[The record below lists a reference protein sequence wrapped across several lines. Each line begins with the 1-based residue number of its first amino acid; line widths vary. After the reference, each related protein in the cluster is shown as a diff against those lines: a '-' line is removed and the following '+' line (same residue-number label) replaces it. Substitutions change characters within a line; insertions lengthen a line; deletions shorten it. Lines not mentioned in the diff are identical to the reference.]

1 MRLSK
6 WLNDE
11 RPGAG
16 AAKDL
21 SRGTM
26 VQSTP
31 FQTDLLLDSLRSR
44 APGIWA
50 TNKIALAQS
59 MRGLPYLAINTLAT
73 QFAAAKPVLYQ
84 EVDDELDEDGRIRL
98 SRSDPMYRVL
108 KKPNPL
114 ETWGDVAYQMSQ
126 QLDTTGM
133 CLIWLPTESSTTGQ
147 DDGFE
152 PQEMYV
158 IPTGTA
164 FPLPRSPQYPEGA
177 YRVIPYYNTSFF
189 MVAPNY
195 NAGSG
200 AVIPAE
206 QVVVVKNHHPLIRWE
221 GYAVLTAISQSVDTI
236 NAVDQS
242 RFATMMQGCE
252 QTVALELDAQ
262 TTNPDTA
269 DMRRIREEW
278 QKVYAGAKNA
288 GKLVIT
294 PPGGKLSKFSTEPD
308 KMAWQEG
315 WSQLADLILAC
326 YQTPKAITGMSGDL
340 NYATLYASLRAF
352 YLMSLNPRLAKFSG
366 GLTQLWLQPTYGDEF
381 LLELEAKK
389 VDDEQLEQSKVANAQ
404 KSGSITHQELR
415 RLNGWADLD
424 PYKHPWVLERAFAA
438 TGPAADKPKEA
449 PPEGQQ
455 QDPAVEAS
463 RPDNPQG
470 EGSGGPREGEPGK
483 SLGDVLLSR
492 GDRLATAF
500 ERHKT
505 NGSIF
510 STNGKH

>member
-1 MRLSK
+1 MRISQ
-6 WLNDE
+6 WMNS
-11 RPGAG
+11 
-16 AAKDL
+16 KDL

-26 VQSTP
+26 NASTP

-44 APGIWA
+44 SPGLWSS
-50 TNKIALAQS
+50 NKIALAQS

-73 QFAAAKPVLYQ
+73 QFSSAKPVLFE
-84 EVDDELDEDGRIRL
+84 EVDDELDSDGRIRL
-98 SRSDPMYRVL
+98 SRSDPMYRLL

-114 ETWGDVAYQMSQ
+114 ETWADVAYQMSM

-133 CLIWLPTESSTTGQ
+133 AIIWFPTESSVTGR

-152 PQEMYV
+152 AQEMYV

-164 FPLPRSPQYPEGA
+164 YPLPRSPQYPEGA
-177 YRVIPYYNTSFF
+177 YRVVPYYNTSFF

-195 NAGSG
+195 NSGAG

-206 QVVVVKNHHPLIRWE
+206 QVVVVRNHHPLIRWE

-242 RFATMMQGCE
+242 RFSTMMQGCE

-262 TTNPDTA
+262 TTNPDTS
-269 DMRRIREEW
+269 DLRRIREEW
-278 QKVYAGAKNA
+278 QKVYAGSKNA

-308 KMAWQEG
+308 KMAWESG

-340 NYATLYASLRAF
+340 TYATLYASLRSF
-352 YLMSLNPRLAKFSG
+352 YLMSLIPRLQKFSG
-366 GLTQLWLQPTYGDEF
+366 GLTQLWIQPTYGDEYF
-381 LLELEAKK
+381 LELEAKK
-389 VDDEQLEQSKVANAQ
+389 IDDEQLEQTKVANAQ
-404 KSGSITHQELR
+404 KSGSLTHQELR

-424 PYKHPWVLERAFAA
+424 PEKYPWVLDRAYASSA
-438 TGPAADKPKEA
+438 STPSV
-449 PPEGQQ
+449 PPEGSPSNST
-455 QDPAVEAS
+455 QDPAVESS
-463 RPDNPQG
+463 RPVNVAG
-470 EGSGGPREGEPGK
+470 EGSGGPRDTEAGK
-483 SLGDVLLSR
+483 SLGQTLFERGNLLA
-492 GDRLATAF
+492 DAF
-500 ERHKT
+500 ERKKT
-505 NGSIF
+505 DGTIF
-510 STNGKH
+510 SLNGKH